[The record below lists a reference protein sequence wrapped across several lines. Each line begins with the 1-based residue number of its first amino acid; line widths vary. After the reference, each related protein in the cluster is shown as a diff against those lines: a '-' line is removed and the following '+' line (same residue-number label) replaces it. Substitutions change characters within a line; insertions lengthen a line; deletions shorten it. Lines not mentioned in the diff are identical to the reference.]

1 MWNTFKYTL
10 LTLTKERNILIWALA
25 FSLILAT
32 IFNFMFAD
40 LDNAFSFKPI
50 SVGILDDD
58 AYQENDG
65 FKEMIEELSKE
76 GDDQMLVPHYVSD
89 RERAQELL
97 KEGTI
102 IGYYSMNDEGK
113 PELSLT
119 FSQGGETTE
128 TVNQT
133 ILDNI
138 LNSYVHTSSAIEQTA
153 EVNPLALQ
161 DPSTLDKL
169 SLQKSYT
176 TEVSLLANTASSTV
190 RYFYALLGFA
200 AIMAAN
206 VAMTAI
212 TRTQAN
218 LSALGAR
225 RAVGATSRTKTM
237 ISTLLACWLLAF
249 VCLLLAY
256 CYMRFILQVSFGD
269 RDLACIFGLLIA
281 SFMATGLGATIGAI
295 PKVGGGVK
303 GGILTGLSCFL
314 ALFAG
319 LYGTSSQT
327 LADDLTREMPF
338 IQLINPSKQVTDLFY
353 SLYFY
358 DGYEQFFSVVV
369 VLLII
374 SVFLFII
381 AAVLMRRQ
389 RYAAI

>member
-153 EVNPLALQ
+153 ELNPLALQ